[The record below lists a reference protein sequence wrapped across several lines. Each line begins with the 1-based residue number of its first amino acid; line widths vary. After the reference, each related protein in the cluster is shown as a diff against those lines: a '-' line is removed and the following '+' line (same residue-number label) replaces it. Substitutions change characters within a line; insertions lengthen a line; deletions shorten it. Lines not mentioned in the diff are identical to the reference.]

1 MTNSYHLGVDVG
13 ASRVH
18 AATARYTSSRNERVE
33 PCVLSTTGDDM
44 SASMWVSREGD
55 LEFGAIASAWAREQP
70 EAIVGDLRRRIG
82 TGIPFLV
89 AGHRV
94 FAEEAYAQLVAWVV
108 GAVTEIEGVPPVL
121 SLIHIFPVGS
131 PRRSRSA
138 RSSSKADRRV
148 WSWGTTSSPGPDW
161 ATGCA
166 RGPSPSTGR

>member
-94 FAEEAYAQLVAWVV
+94 
-108 GAVTEIEGVPPVL
+108 
-121 SLIHIFPVGS
+121 S
-131 PRRSRSA
+131 RRF
-138 RSSSKADRRV
+138 RRQPQHV
-148 WSWGTTSSPGPDW
+148 CRKHRGGR
-161 ATGCA
+161 CA
-166 RGPSPSTGR
+166 GRR